1 MKETSMI
8 RRLFRPT
15 LLAIACAA
23 SIAVYAEGQPA
34 QVDRSD
40 TSQKLDSLGPATS
53 ATPRPYVTV
62 YEVVSNVSEIDPR
75 AATTMFTTA
84 LVKSRKFRVLE
95 RSRIA
100 AAVAR
105 ERELNAGG
113 ITSGDAATKA
123 LKGAAVVFEATFTE
137 ATASKS
143 TSSGGV
149 SIGGLNMG
157 GGSNEDAI
165 GMDVRVLSVA
175 TGEVF
180 DAINVRKSIEASSR
194 TMSGVGSLL
203 DNIASQRGK
212 NLRGLTPDVNYQSSR
227 KESVDQAMR
236 AVIELAVFEL
246 ARRAA
251 EWPAD

>member
-1 MKETSMI
+1 MI
-8 RRLFRPT
+8 ARLSRST

-23 SIAVYAEGQPA
+23 AIATHAEGQPA

-40 TSQKLDSLGPATS
+40 TSQKLDSLGPSNPA
-53 ATPRPYVTV
+53 APRPYVTV
-62 YEVVSNVSEIDPR
+62 YEVVSSVSEIDPR

-84 LVKSRKFRVLE
+84 LVKSRKFRVVE

-113 ITSGDAATKA
+113 ITSGDTATKA
-123 LKGAAVVFEATFTE
+123 LKGAAVLFEASFTE

-149 SIGGLNMG
+149 SIGGLNVG

-180 DAINVRKSIEASSR
+180 DAINVRKSIAAGSSNL
-194 TMSGVGSLL
+194 SGLGSLL
-203 DNIASQRGK
+203 EGVAAQRGK
-212 NLRGLTPDVNYQSSR
+212 SLRGLAPDVNYQSSR
-227 KESVDQAMR
+227 RESVDQAMR
-236 AVIELAVFEL
+236 ALIELAVYEL
-246 ARRAA
+246 AKRSS

>member
-1 MKETSMI
+1 
-8 RRLFRPT
+8 
-15 LLAIACAA
+15 
-23 SIAVYAEGQPA
+23 
-34 QVDRSD
+34 
-40 TSQKLDSLGPATS
+40 
-53 ATPRPYVTV
+53 
-62 YEVVSNVSEIDPR
+62 
-75 AATTMFTTA
+75 
-84 LVKSRKFRVLE
+84 
-95 RSRIA
+95 
-100 AAVAR
+100 
-105 ERELNAGG
+105 LNSGG

-123 LKGAAVVFEATFTE
+123 LKGAAVIFEATFTE

-149 SIGGLNMG
+149 SIGGLNVG
-157 GGSNEDAI
+157 GASNEDAI

-180 DAINVRKSIEASSR
+180 DAINVRKSIEAGSR
-194 TMSGVGSLL
+194 TLSGVGSLL

-212 NLRGLTPDVNYQSSR
+212 NLRGLAPDVNYQSSR

-246 ARRAA
+246 AKRAG

>member
-1 MKETSMI
+1 MI
-8 RRLFRPT
+8 ARLASCM
-15 LLAIACAA
+15 LLTIGCAA
-23 SIAVYAEGQPA
+23 FPATARAEGQPA

-40 TSQKLDSLGPATS
+40 TSVKLDSLGPAN
-53 ATPRPYVTV
+53 AAVPRPYVTV
-62 YEVVSNVSEIDPR
+62 YEVVSSVNEIDPR

-95 RSRIA
+95 RNRIA
-100 AAVAR
+100 AAVAK

-113 ITSGDAATKA
+113 ITSGDTATKA
-123 LKGAAVVFEATFTE
+123 LKGAAVLFEATFTE

-175 TGEVF
+175 TGEVL
-180 DAINVRKSIEASSR
+180 DAVNVRKSIEASSR

-212 NLRGLTPDVNYQSSR
+212 SLRGLTPDVNYQSSR

-246 ARRAA
+246 AKRST

>member
-1 MKETSMI
+1 MI
-8 RRLFRPT
+8 ARLLRPT

-23 SIAVYAEGQPA
+23 LVSTAHAEGQPV

-40 TSQKLDSLGPATS
+40 TSQKLDSLRPADP
-53 ATPRPYVTV
+53 AAPRPYVTV
-62 YEVVSNVSEIDPR
+62 YEVVSSVSEIDPR

-84 LVKSRKFRVLE
+84 LVKSRKFRVVE

-113 ITSGDAATKA
+113 ITSGDTATKA
-123 LKGAAVVFEATFTE
+123 LKGAAVLFEASFTE

-149 SIGGLNMG
+149 SIGGMNIG

-180 DAINVRKSIEASSR
+180 DAINVRKSVAAGSSSL
-194 TMSGVGSLL
+194 SGVGSLL
-203 DNIASQRGK
+203 EGVAAQRGK
-212 NLRGLTPDVNYQSSR
+212 SLRGFAPDVNYQSSR
-227 KESVDQAMR
+227 KESIDQAMR
-236 AVIELAVFEL
+236 ALIELAVFEL
-246 ARRAA
+246 AKRSS